1 MWTYK
6 KRARL
11 TAVYMALT
19 SVGVTILGI
28 YLGSWQ
34 VLLVAGLALLG
45 TLVYGIGSERAHR
58 GEP

>member
-6 KRARL
+6 KRARF
-11 TAVYMALT
+11 TALYMALT
-19 SVGVTILGI
+19 SVAVAIFGI

-45 TLVYGIGSERAHR
+45 TLIYGIGSERAHR